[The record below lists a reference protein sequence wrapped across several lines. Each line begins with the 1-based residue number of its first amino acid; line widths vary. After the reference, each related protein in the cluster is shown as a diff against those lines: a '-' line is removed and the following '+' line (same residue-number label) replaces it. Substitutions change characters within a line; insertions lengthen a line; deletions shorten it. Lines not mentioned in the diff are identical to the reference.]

1 MQGTVSITV
10 QETNLKWSI
19 PDGPEPVV
27 LGRQAHWFPAQGLAQ
42 INPLS
47 LPLDLSVGPNPAHRR
62 PGVILWGTHPTGIWS
77 RRRVVASS
85 WGLLA
90 QGFMGPFLVV
100 AGTKG
105 VEGSLLPL
113 PGTLGRTGCLRLQ
126 RPMESLQ
133 PPVLFRMSGLN
144 ALWEDPQLKPP
155 HCQGRQSAQTYA
167 GKGWTVVATD
177 GSREAVLPE
186 GSLQNL
192 SHLRTS
198 WLTPPRGI
206 CWCATG
212 GVSHGQRVDA
222 HSVPSAKP
230 TLEVDTP
237 QVVGLLRWCKG
248 LAPRRCPA
256 TSLAPS
262 NQPSTVQQVPN
273 RAWGRPGNRG
283 FPVLQPGY
291 QLFGPPGR
299 VCLPGHNQ
307 ALRYRPLHLIGM
319 LVGGPAQ
326 VSQSIPASGLEALDP
341 FIAGLA
347 ADSKGSAQF
356 HEAFSP
362 CSPLLHEPDLLSF
375 TARTLPGH
383 HFPPQLSSS
392 QSSRKVLPMFPV
404 FMLPVYPVCT
414 SPQSSPTRGEEDTCQ
429 SVLDEVQNDQCMS

>member
-198 WLTPPRGI
+198 WLTPPVAHQQIPR
-206 CWCATG
+206 G

-222 HSVPSAKP
+222 HSVPVRNQPLKSIHHRSLGFSAGAKGWLQGAARRRLLRRRTSPARSSRSP
-230 TLEVDTP
+230 TVLGAGQETEGSRSCSQATSFLGP
-237 QVVGLLRWCKG
+237 QVGCACR
-248 LAPRRCPA
+248 A
-256 TSLAPS
+256 TIK
-262 NQPSTVQQVPN
+262 
-273 RAWGRPGNRG
+273 R
-283 FPVLQPGY
+283 
-291 QLFGPPGR
+291 
-299 VCLPGHNQ
+299 
-307 ALRYRPLHLIGM
+307 
-319 LVGGPAQ
+319 
-326 VSQSIPASGLEALDP
+326 
-341 FIAGLA
+341 
-347 ADSKGSAQF
+347 SA
-356 HEAFSP
+356 
-362 CSPLLHEPDLLSF
+362 
-375 TARTLPGH
+375 TAR
-383 HFPPQLSSS
+383 SI
-392 QSSRKVLPMFPV
+392 
-404 FMLPVYPVCT
+404 
-414 SPQSSPTRGEEDTCQ
+414 
-429 SVLDEVQNDQCMS
+429 